1 MTQNARFTATLIAA
15 LAFAWLFS
23 GDRFLD
29 AIFEMV
35 DLGPVDDIVISV
47 AVRFEDGKAMLRLP
61 DVFSA
66 LRGALHRGL
75 GL

>member
-1 MTQNARFTATLIAA
+1 MTQNACFTATVFAA
-15 LAFAWLFS
+15 LALAWLLS

-29 AIFEMV
+29 AVFEMV
-35 DLGPVDDIVISV
+35 DLGPFDDMVIEGIVV
-47 AVRFEDGKAMLRLP
+47 LEGGKASLGLP
-61 DVFSA
+61 DLFTA